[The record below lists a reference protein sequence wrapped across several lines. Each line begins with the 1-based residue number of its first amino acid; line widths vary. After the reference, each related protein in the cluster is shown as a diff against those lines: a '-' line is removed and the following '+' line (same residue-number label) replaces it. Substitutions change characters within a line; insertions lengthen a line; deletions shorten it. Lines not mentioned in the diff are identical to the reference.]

1 MAEGMRPGGLTA
13 LAILNFVIGGL
24 GVIASL
30 LLVVGFALVN
40 LLSEGEAVNWL
51 TERINEG
58 GGKAILAFLAVV
70 LQLTSYVLLI
80 VAGIGYL
87 KQKRLLGRIMGSA
100 YGIIMLISIGLML
113 GLGKEFEFSSIQD
126 LVYPVLTLIMV
137 NFTFKED
144 LVY

>member
-1 MAEGMRPGGLTA
+1 MAEGIRPGGLTA

-30 LLVVGFALVN
+30 LLVVGFALAN
-40 LLSEGEAVNWL
+40 LLSEGEAVSWL
-51 TERINEG
+51 TERMNEG
-58 GGKAILAFLAVV
+58 GGKAILVFLAVV
-70 LQLTSYVLLI
+70 LQVISYVLLI

-113 GLGKEFEFSSIQD
+113 GLGKEFEFSSIRD